1 METLTPSQLKV
12 LLVEDADD
20 DAELLKL
27 ALRGTPF
34 DIERA
39 DRLSVA
45 LNWLSK
51 DRFDVVLLDLSLPDS
66 QGFATFEAVRGVA
79 SHKAIIVLTGLD
91 DQDLGLK
98 TVQSGAQDYLVKGKA
113 GPEVLVRAIRY
124 AVERTRAEQE
134 TARYAEAL
142 KEKNAELERD
152 LNLAREIQHA
162 FLPQRYPVFSD
173 AGSAKPS
180 SLRFCQRYFP
190 AGVVGGDF
198 FDVLRV
204 SKDEAGII
212 ICDVMGHG
220 VRAALVTAMLRALI
234 DERAPFSRH
243 PAQMLE
249 QLNRGLRTIWKD
261 AESPM
266 FVTAAYLVV
275 NSRTGAMQFANAG
288 HPNPLYL
295 RSRPGADPMLL
306 GVGENGPAL
315 GLADAPHYPVGV
327 AALEKGDR
335 VLLYTDGVFEVEGQG
350 AASDLFGQLR
360 LRQSAAKS
368 APLSP
373 DAFLDALMVDVCTF
387 SGTSKFDDD
396 ACLLSVDFLADET
409 PLFVGT
415 GQ

>member
-1 METLTPSQLKV
+1 MMPRLKV
-12 LLVEDADD
+12 LLIEDTDD

-27 ALRGTPF
+27 ALRDTPF
-34 DIERA
+34 DIARVGQ
-39 DRLSVA
+39 LSLA
-45 LNWLSK
+45 LEGLAQ

-66 QGFATFEAVRGVA
+66 QGFATFEAVRRA
-79 SHKAIIVLTGLD
+79 AAREAIIVLTGLD

-134 TARYAEAL
+134 TARYAQAL
-142 KEKNAELERD
+142 KAKNAELERD
-152 LNLAREIQHA
+152 LNLAREIQQA
-162 FLPQRYPVFSD
+162 FLPQRYPVFAD
-173 AGSAKPS
+173 AGSGTPS

-204 SKDEAGII
+204 SKDEAGVI

-243 PAQMLE
+243 PARMLE

-261 AESPM
+261 AEAPM

-295 RSRPGADPMLL
+295 RSRPGADPLLL
-306 GVGENGPAL
+306 GAGENGPAL
-315 GLADAPHYPVGV
+315 GLADAPDYSVGV
-327 AALEKGDR
+327 VELRKGDR
-335 VLLYTDGVFEVEGQG
+335 VLLYTDGVFEVEGPG
-350 AASDLFGQLR
+350 PASDLFGQLR
-360 LRQSAAKS
+360 LRESAAKS
-368 APLSP
+368 ALLSP
-373 DAFLDALMVDVCTF
+373 DAFLDALMVDVCAF

-396 ACLLSVDFLADET
+396 ACLLSVDFLADER
-409 PLFVGT
+409 PLPVVT
-415 GQ
+415 AK